1 MTMPQ
6 GPTGIESVAWGV
18 EWLTTPPYEAGAV
31 TASAFHDRTR
41 NAVETHYKTTLTG
54 NATTSA
60 LQPWTTAKDALFTTL
75 MSGFASINAFISMLS
90 GAIAGVVGGTLTT
103 IANFMTGLVTDV
115 GRLLTNL
122 LNAANEFIGDIG
134 KGIVDGVVTVAG
146 WLNNLWMTLTGQTG
160 TGKKVSDVSTAL
172 STVTS
177 NANSGFQ
184 IAGTARD
191 NLQITWNELYDGFD
205 GTTTPTGTARTPA
218 EVRGRGASVRA
229 SSKIGEGYYL
239 AGANILINPGF
250 DDPAF
255 AILNSGVAVTANVA
269 TGDVVR
275 SGTRSLKL
283 VASASAPYSML
294 AANTTSQVHLPC
306 SVGETYYLEAWVYG
320 KATNTQVT
328 AAGGI
333 IMGIQ
338 VYTAAKA
345 FITNVSV
352 NFTAG
357 TALNSNW
364 TKISGKVTV
373 PAPTPVGPPEGPRAV
388 FFTPYIQLNTSIT
401 AGHTYYFDDVVV
413 REITDAQAAST
424 AAGTADSKA
433 VTAQNTVDLRSRD
446 FSNLVVGS
454 DFDAVTQPWTLTTG
468 LTISTAQKNSGTQ
481 SMQIVGTA
489 AAYPFV
495 PYNNYQTF
503 EAKPGE
509 KFYMEC
515 WVRKSSTY
523 VGGDTSGPRLLM
535 VRGNGV
541 NANQPIDS
549 RYLRS
554 SDIAAADTWQKLSLT
569 TVAVPSD
576 TSSVYFAL
584 AGMPANAAGSLWVD
598 DIVVRRVVAGDT
610 IADDAITTAKIADGA
625 VTAAAVTDGAL
636 TQAKVAGLPDPL
648 LPVSQTLIDH
658 STAILDLKADREVT
672 VNQGRTMSISF
683 TQLANANDL
692 PTTGTQTW
700 STQYL
705 TGSGPTFGITS
716 GKAAWKGSG
725 TRSAKVLYRGA
736 AGRTL
741 ISTGTGGSFTLTFGA
756 TTTAAIAYNATQA
769 TVQTALGANAVVTG
783 TNALT
788 GLTIT
793 PVSTFSGALSINAAL
808 VTGGTATLSDGIDS
822 TLTDYQSLRGALAD
836 PPSIFGVESSGF
848 TALARVS
855 QDGNSYVFARAYWPG
870 GSLDL
875 KGKIGYVNNGVE
887 TVWQDNIPLT
897 WSTELTF
904 RLGVDDNPRA
914 YQVFSGTTLV
924 VRYDEGYANFGAFP
938 AGVAGRTYV
947 DNTGNRLTVTG
958 TGGTFTLTV
967 LGIATTGPIAFGAAR
982 ATVETSLNAA
992 LNTAYLTTGITYAT
1006 VTGTAANTAGTN
1018 GGLVVT
1024 FNTKVKGQTPGN
1036 TNMSVNPALLTGGT
1050 ATVANRYTWSS
1061 GTGFVPSAATTGVGA
1076 ASPLGVGNR
1085 RFGAEVRTVGSNNS
1099 GTISSV
1105 AVTDNPPVVYAGS
1118 VARMSRLNTANVG
1131 SLSTTDTALPNNFFD
1146 DVEFESLDID
1156 ANLTL
1161 GSFTV
1166 TKSKMYLINAR
1177 VKLKEGIDA
1186 NSYLNLQK
1194 WTTGTALLVQRGG
1207 SLWAA
1212 DTGNFARNPTS
1223 GFVMTATWLQYL
1235 EAGASVRL
1243 SANCDRNSYTTP
1255 FTGAW
1260 SETYFTISAL
1270 Q

>member
-1 MTMPQ
+1 MTTPYQSSPDGAIVVGGGEYKYSQAVNEAAVRSMFEMENPTPANMVDLLRMSLERLPIEGLQ
-6 GPTGIESVAWGV
+6 PFANFLGAVDNIFDNIGDAVNSIVTSLTARVFQTVEDFNTFLNTLFTNPGSLINNLFGVVMDGINTIGDFLKKLWENFTGIF
-18 EWLTTPPYEAGAV
+18 TTPGTTTKSVTDVATAGG
-31 TASAFHDRTR
+31 TI
-41 NAVETHYKTTLTG
+41 KTTLGT
-54 NATTSA
+54 TTS
-60 LQPWTTAKDALFTTL
+60 TAE
-75 MSGFASINAFISMLS
+75 G
-90 GAIAGVVGGTLTT
+90 
-103 IANFMTGLVTDV
+103 
-115 GRLLTNL
+115 
-122 LNAANEFIGDIG
+122 
-134 KGIVDGVVTVAG
+134 
-146 WLNNLWMTLTGQTG
+146 
-160 TGKKVSDVSTAL
+160 
-172 STVTS
+172 
-177 NANSGFQ
+177 
-184 IAGTARD
+184 ARD
-191 NLQITWNELYDGFD
+191 NLQIAWNELYDGFD
-205 GTTTPTGTARTPA
+205 GTTTPVGTARTA
-218 EVRGRGASVRA
+218 AQVRGRGASVRA

-255 AILNSGVAVTANVA
+255 AILNSGVAVTADVA

-320 KATNTQVT
+320 KATNTQAT

-333 IMGIQ
+333 IMGLQ
-338 VYTAAKA
+338 VYTAAKVY
-345 FITNVSV
+345 ITNVSV

-357 TALNSNW
+357 TALNSGW
-364 TKISGKVTV
+364 TKISGKITI

-388 FFTPYIQLNTSIT
+388 FFTPYVQLNTTVT

-413 REITDAQAAST
+413 REVTDAAVADAKVVATNTALYGTATPAAAIVAT
-424 AAGTADSKA
+424 AVPPLNANKITAGTFGSGFIADGAILDTKIATNAVTTAKIAADAVDNSKIAANA
-433 VTAQNTVDLRSRD
+433 VTAAEIATGAVGATQLGSGAVTTVKIATNAVTANEIAADA
-446 FSNLVVGS
+446 VGS
-454 DFDAVTQPWTLTTG
+454 TQ
-468 LTISTAQKNSGTQ
+468 
-481 SMQIVGTA
+481 
-489 AAYPFV
+489 
-495 PYNNYQTF
+495 
-503 EAKPGE
+503 
-509 KFYMEC
+509 
-515 WVRKSSTY
+515 
-523 VGGDTSGPRLLM
+523 
-535 VRGNGV
+535 
-541 NANQPIDS
+541 
-549 RYLRS
+549 
-554 SDIAAADTWQKLSLT
+554 
-569 TVAVPSD
+569 
-576 TSSVYFAL
+576 
-584 AGMPANAAGSLWVD
+584 
-598 DIVVRRVVAGDT
+598 
-610 IADDAITTAKIADGA
+610 IADGA

-636 TQAKVAGLPDPL
+636 TQAKVAGLPGDL

-716 GKAAWKGSG
+716 GKAAWKSSG

-736 AGRTL
+736 PGRTL

-756 TTTAAIAYNATQA
+756 TTTGAIAYNATQA

-793 PVSTFSGALSINAAL
+793 PVSTFSGALSINSAA

-822 TLTDYQSLRGALAD
+822 TLTDYQSLRGALVD
-836 PPSIFGVESSGF
+836 PPGIFGNESSGF

-855 QDGNSYVFARAYWPG
+855 QDGNSYVFARAYWQAG
-870 GSLDL
+870 LNL

-887 TVWQDNIPLT
+887 TVWQDLIPLT

-924 VRYDEGYANFGAFP
+924 VRYDEGYTNYGAFP
-938 AGVAGRTYV
+938 AGVTGRTYV

-958 TGGTFTLTV
+958 TAGTFTLTV
-967 LGIATTGPIAFGAAR
+967 LDVATTGAIAFNATA
-982 ATVETSLNAA
+982 ATVATALNAA

-1036 TNMSVNPALLTGGT
+1036 TNMSVNPAGLTGGT

-1076 ASPLGVGNR
+1076 ASALGVGNR

-1118 VARMSRLNTANVG
+1118 VGRMSRLNTTNVQTIN
-1131 SLSTTDTALPNNFFD
+1131 TTDTALQNNFFD
-1146 DVEFESLDID
+1146 DVDFESLDID
-1156 ANLTL
+1156 ANLAE
-1161 GSFTV
+1161 GSFTSS
-1166 TKSKMYLINAR
+1166 KSKMYIVQARIQLSTYLNAN
-1177 VKLKEGIDA
+1177 G
-1186 NSYLNLQK
+1186 YLNLQVWNGSSWVLSQK
-1194 WTTGTALLVQRGG
+1194 GG
-1207 SLWAA
+1207 SLWGA
-1212 DTGNFARNPTS
+1212 DTGSFALNPGS
-1223 GFVMTATWLQYL
+1223 GFVLAATWLQYL
-1235 EAGASVRL
+1235 NAGQKVRL
-1243 SANCDRNSYTTP
+1243 SMQVD
-1255 FTGAW
+1255 TGSRPTALTGGTAI
-1260 SETYFTISAL
+1260 TYFTISAL